1 MIAVRG
7 MTQLASG
14 AGSTETKPTQESI
27 ADAVKR
33 SKNVWC
39 PTLPNKALTWYNVT
53 QSTPLAAR
61 DIPRRAVAPRELR
74 R

>member
-7 MTQLASG
+7 MTRLASG
-14 AGSTETKPTQESI
+14 AGITGTKPAQESI

-39 PTLPNKALTWYNVT
+39 PTLPNEALTWYNGT

-61 DIPRRAVAPRELR
+61 DIPRRAVAP
-74 R
+74 